1 MVNGIWLIAML
12 LFEQTF
18 ETNERK
24 GASSVLTDV
33 FAGRIKK
40 TTRTIYLDK
49 GDCLIVEDELTTGEE
64 QAMVTWIMVTPADAK
79 IVGRNQVELK

>member
-1 MVNGIWLIAML
+1 M
-12 LFEQTF
+12 
-18 ETNERK
+18 
-24 GASSVLTDV
+24 TDV

-79 IVGRNQVELK
+79 IVGRNQIELNKNGQRMLLTVEALEDVEMKNLVK